1 MKVKKGHSIAKKKVM
16 IPDCEEAG
24 VETLFQKSIEHIMKL
39 KLQVH
44 ILKSLLQQADSLK
57 ELRHV
62 KRPIRNPSSHSSQ
75 PFLFFF

>member
-1 MKVKKGHSIAKKKVM
+1 MYKRDMKVKKGHSIAKKKVKFVKSSMKKNISTLQEM

-44 ILKSLLQQADSLK
+44 ILKSLLQVSEIK
-57 ELRHV
+57 
-62 KRPIRNPSSHSSQ
+62 
-75 PFLFFF
+75 